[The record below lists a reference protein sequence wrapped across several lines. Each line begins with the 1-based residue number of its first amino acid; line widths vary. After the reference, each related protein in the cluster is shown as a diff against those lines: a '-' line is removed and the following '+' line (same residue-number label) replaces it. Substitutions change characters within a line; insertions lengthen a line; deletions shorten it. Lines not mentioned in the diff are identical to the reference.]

1 MNHPALRLRS
11 GAATAVLVGAVM
23 VLAGCGSSSSQHQH
37 LRRAA
42 DRAQPARARAPLRA
56 RARGSTNTSSCG
68 KKPGVKATG
77 TPIPIGTI
85 DTKQPGTDFS
95 DGPNMITAYYNC
107 VNANGGVNGHPVK
120 LYVIYDQTQPAQ
132 IAAAAKQLIQTDHV
146 VGIVG
151 VFDLLECT
159 IDQSYWKQ
167 LGIYEM
173 GAGIAPEC
181 WSTPNSAAVNM
192 GPRYSSDGAVQYGLS
207 QHPSKIVF
215 IQSNVPGTGYIAAG
229 PAALAAAA
237 HVPITETTANVP
249 ITDASSLALSLVDKA
264 GPNGWV
270 VLNFTPPEA
279 LVILQAAQKLGLE
292 DRVKGWGCSTPC
304 NTDFLATSLGPKWN
318 HKLFVNAELTS
329 PDDHNGPEMQLYK
342 AILKQYG
349 SSVAGGLGSFSE
361 MGYLLGKFSVDA
373 LDTVTGPVHDPERQR
388 GVQSDQGREDRAA
401 VPAVGVRQLPAP
413 HPEQR
418 RLHHDPGQREDG
430 DRAGMLRR
438 VLGGSADRG
447 IPQGRGDGT
456 VDEPAH
462 GVGRRDAPGNGPATM
477 RSGQPRRDA
486 LVAWS
491 RRGRVRVNQTAFER
505 GVAGATVPRPGE
517 QRGARHPLEHLGMV
531 EHDLEI
537 GSRQQRVLAAEALGA
552 SPLAALDGVDQAEVV
567 AVSHDQDVARFGQHG
582 LGHDERARAR
592 ERQRDDPLE
601 RALEHRASGH
611 PEDPGVETRVEID
624 EPLER
629 LVVGA
634 VHLFGRRVADLME
647 LAHGAP
653 AWRRARRRTEP
664 RCPRARRATRSRR

>member
-1 MNHPALRLRS
+1 MRIDHQGLRLRMIALAAVV
-11 GAATAVLVGAVM
+11 GAALL
-23 VLAGCGSSSSQHQH
+23 LAACGSSSSSSSST
-37 LRRAA
+37 AA
-42 DRAQPARARAPLRA
+42 SGASSA
-56 RARGSTNTSSCG
+56 TSSSASATTSSSTSSVSTSACG
-68 KKPGVKATG
+68 KKPGVAATG

-229 PAALAAAA
+229 PTALAAAA
-237 HVPITETTANVP
+237 HVPITTLTANVP
-249 ITDASSLALSLVDKA
+249 ITDANSVALNLVDRA

-304 NTDFLATSLGPKWN
+304 NTDFLAKALGPKWN

-342 AILKQYG
+342 NILAQYG
-349 SSVAGGLGSFSE
+349 QAVAGGLGSFSE

-373 LDTVTGPVHDPERQR
+373 LDTVTPPYTIAKVNAAFKNIKNEKTELICQPWVYGNYPLHIPNNADFTTTPDNGKMVTA
-388 GVQSDQGREDRAA
+388 QGCFN
-401 VPAVGVRQLPAP
+401 VS
-413 HPEQR
+413 
-418 RLHHDPGQREDG
+418 
-430 DRAGMLRR
+430 
-438 VLGGSADRG
+438 SAD
-447 IPQGRGDGT
+447 PQIAQYR
-456 VDEPAH
+456 A
-462 GVGRRDAPGNGPATM
+462 
-477 RSGQPRRDA
+477 
-486 LVAWS
+486 
-491 RRGRVRVNQTAFER
+491 
-505 GVAGATVPRPGE
+505 VAGT
-517 QRGARHPLEHLGMV
+517 
-531 EHDLEI
+531 
-537 GSRQQRVLAAEALGA
+537 
-552 SPLAALDGVDQAEVV
+552 
-567 AVSHDQDVARFGQHG
+567 
-582 LGHDERARAR
+582 
-592 ERQRDDPLE
+592 
-601 RALEHRASGH
+601 
-611 PEDPGVETRVEID
+611 
-624 EPLER
+624 
-629 LVVGA
+629 
-634 VHLFGRRVADLME
+634 
-647 LAHGAP
+647 AP
-653 AWRRARRRTEP
+653 STNP
-664 RCPRARRATRSRR
+664 PTG

>member
-1 MNHPALRLRS
+1 VRMDHQGLRVRMVAL
-11 GAATAVLVGAVM
+11 AALVGAAL
-23 VLAGCGSSSSQHQH
+23 VLAACGSSGSSTSSS
-37 LRRAA
+37 AA
-42 DRAQPARARAPLRA
+42 ASGASSATSSSTTASA
-56 RARGSTNTSSCG
+56 STGSTSTSACG

-77 TPIPIGTI
+77 TPINIGTI

-95 DGPNMITAYYNC
+95 DGPNMIIAYYNC

-237 HVPITETTANVP
+237 HVPISETTANVP
-249 ITDASSLALSLVDKA
+249 ITDANSLALSLVDKA

-304 NTDFLATSLGPKWN
+304 NTDFLAKALGPKWN

-342 AILKQYG
+342 SILAQYG
-349 SSVAGGLGSFSE
+349 QAVAGGLGSFSE

-373 LDTVTGPVHDPERQR
+373 LNTVTPPYTIANVNAAFKNIKDEKTELLCQPWVYGNYPLHIPNNADFTTTPDNGKMVTA
-388 GVQSDQGREDRAA
+388 QGCFD
-401 VPAVGVRQLPAP
+401 VS
-413 HPEQR
+413 
-418 RLHHDPGQREDG
+418 
-430 DRAGMLRR
+430 
-438 VLGGSADRG
+438 SAD
-447 IPQGRGDGT
+447 PQIAAYRKSAGT
-456 VDEPAH
+456 
-462 GVGRRDAPGNGPATM
+462 APSTNPPTG
-477 RSGQPRRDA
+477 
-486 LVAWS
+486 
-491 RRGRVRVNQTAFER
+491 
-505 GVAGATVPRPGE
+505 
-517 QRGARHPLEHLGMV
+517 
-531 EHDLEI
+531 
-537 GSRQQRVLAAEALGA
+537 
-552 SPLAALDGVDQAEVV
+552 
-567 AVSHDQDVARFGQHG
+567 
-582 LGHDERARAR
+582 
-592 ERQRDDPLE
+592 
-601 RALEHRASGH
+601 
-611 PEDPGVETRVEID
+611 
-624 EPLER
+624 
-629 LVVGA
+629 
-634 VHLFGRRVADLME
+634 
-647 LAHGAP
+647 
-653 AWRRARRRTEP
+653 
-664 RCPRARRATRSRR
+664 